1 MKKYLIEIPTPTII
15 ITTEEIITITIE
27 IATEIG
33 NVTFAKRKDILPEI
47 VGIKIDNK
55 INVLTILIIIIMA
68 IIIRIVTTTIGHLEI
83 AEIAKI

>member
-1 MKKYLIEIPTPTII
+1 MKKYLIEIPTLTII
-15 ITTEEIITITIE
+15 TVIEEIMTITIG
-27 IATEIG
+27 IAIEIG
-33 NVTFAKRKDILPEI
+33 NVIFAKRKDILPEI

-68 IIIRIVTTTIGHLEI
+68 IIIRIVTTTIGHLEM

>member
-15 ITTEEIITITIE
+15 ITTEEIMTIIIG

-68 IIIRIVTTTIGHLEI
+68 IIIRIIITTIGHLKM